1 MEDSASFLLTA
12 NFLGVAHP
20 PGYPLFTILAK
31 AFTLI
36 PVANVAYRVHLLNS
50 LLGSFS
56 VVFVYL
62 LSFRFTLNKYVSF
75 FVGVIL
81 LLSASFWF
89 QAITAEVYMLNTF
102 LFLVLLLFAFRLE
115 KQFSNRNWYLFS
127 FVYGLSLSNHW
138 PLLILSSPGFVLLF
152 WKERNRILRQIPITL
167 LVLGLGL
174 MPYLHLY
181 FSKDYT
187 EFFFYGKLDSI
198 SLVWEHII
206 RKEQWQMDVIQ
217 TAGVKQSLKLFLDFL
232 LFPTSELPFVYM
244 AFVYGG
250 VYIAY
255 QKLEKRIF
263 YSLVLF
269 FISSPFLLLFSFRTE
284 YNQFTAEMF
293 RYWHLIPISI
303 GVLFV
308 SFSFQTIYEFLGNKI
323 EIGNWG
329 KKIATVRSDS
339 PQAAARRHREIKLL
353 FIVISI
359 LGLILLAWEFN
370 QNYAKNNLRE
380 DYFARDYARL
390 VLGSLPENSV
400 FFTNTDTDLGGQIG
414 YVHFVEN
421 FRPDI
426 KLTSQAAALFPER
439 YFNRKDENDIRKKQV
454 LFLNFFSKY
463 KESGRRIFT
472 TREITAFNEQFV
484 FPLKYKQYGF
494 YLEILEPEE
503 VVNSVLSTSS
513 TIEQSISFLNHYGDG
528 KYKEHWIY
536 YRNFAAQSVCHFLLL
551 NQLEHPI
558 FQTNRWCKL
567 LKAQIANVREKDY
580 RLADKLFLEILREA
594 LDDIYIFE
602 KISIHRQFLL
612 NRIHWTKDDSIPEN
626 QKRILLQ
633 DAANFVFPVLSELE
647 FCNNPLAK
655 NLKELHQTKLI
666 SIDID
671 YLNKTFPACPR

>member
-1 MEDSASFLLTA
+1 
-12 NFLGVAHP
+12 
-20 PGYPLFTILAK
+20 
-31 AFTLI
+31 
-36 PVANVAYRVHLLNS
+36 
-50 LLGSFS
+50 
-56 VVFVYL
+56 
-62 LSFRFTLNKYVSF
+62 
-75 FVGVIL
+75 
-81 LLSASFWF
+81 
-89 QAITAEVYMLNTF
+89 
-102 LFLVLLLFAFRLE
+102 
-115 KQFSNRNWYLFS
+115 
-127 FVYGLSLSNHW
+127 
-138 PLLILSSPGFVLLF
+138 
-152 WKERNRILRQIPITL
+152 
-167 LVLGLGL
+167 
-174 MPYLHLY
+174 
-181 FSKDYT
+181 
-187 EFFFYGKLDSI
+187 
-198 SLVWEHII
+198 
-206 RKEQWQMDVIQ
+206 MDVIQ
-217 TAGVKQSLKLFLDFL
+217 TASLKQSLKLFVDFL
-232 LFPTSELPFVYM
+232 LFPTTELPFVSM
-244 AFVYGG
+244 VFVYGG
-250 VYIAY
+250 VYVAF
-255 QKLEKRIF
+255 QKLERRIF

-293 RYWHLIPISI
+293 RYWHLVPISM
-303 GVLFV
+303 GVLFI
-308 SFSFQTIYEFLGNKI
+308 SFSLQAVYEFFQKQKFLTEHTKNTERRSKI
-323 EIGNWG
+323 
-329 KKIATVRSDS
+329 
-339 PQAAARRHREIKLL
+339 L
-353 FIVISI
+353 FMTMGV
-359 LGLILLAWEFN
+359 LAVVFLAWELN
-370 QNYAKNNLRE
+370 QNYAKNNLRN
-380 DYFARDYARL
+380 DTFARDYARL
-390 VLGSLPENSV
+390 VLGSLPENAV

-484 FPLKYKQYGF
+484 FPLKYKSYGF
-494 YLEILEPEE
+494 YFEILEPEE
-503 VVNSVLSTSS
+503 ESVLASSS
-513 TIEQSISFLNHYGDG
+513 TIENSISFLNNYGAG

-580 RLADKLFLEILREA
+580 RLSDKLYLEILQDP

-602 KISIHRQFLL
+602 KVSIHRQFLL
-612 NRIHWTKDDSIPEN
+612 NRIHWTKDDSIPEK

>member
-1 MEDSASFLLTA
+1 MEDSASFLLSG

-20 PGYPLFTILAK
+20 PGYPLYTILAK
-31 AFTLI
+31 LFTLI
-36 PVANVAYRVHLLNS
+36 PVSTVAYRIHLLNC
-50 LLGSFS
+50 LFGSMS
-56 VVFVYL
+56 VVIVYL
-62 LSFRFTLNKYVSF
+62 LSVRLTLNESISF
-75 FVGVIL
+75 FVGVVL
-81 LLSASFWF
+81 ALSAIFWF

-102 LFLVLLLFAFRLE
+102 LFLLLLLLALRLE
-115 KQFSNRNWYLFS
+115 KDFSKRDWLF
-127 FVYGLSLSNHW
+127 FAYVYGLSLSNHW
-138 PLLILSSPGFVLLF
+138 PLLILSSPGFAVLF
-152 WKERNRILRQIPITL
+152 WNRRMEILRLTPVSL
-167 LVLGLGL
+167 LALLLGLI
-174 MPYLHLY
+174 PYFHLY

-187 EFFFYGKLDSI
+187 EFFFYGKLDSL

-217 TAGVKQSLKLFLDFL
+217 TASLKQSLKLFVDFL
-232 LFPTSELPFVYM
+232 LFPTTELPFVSM
-244 AFVYGG
+244 VFVYGG
-250 VYIAY
+250 VYVAF
-255 QKLEKRIF
+255 QKLERRIF

-293 RYWHLIPISI
+293 RYWHLVPISM
-303 GVLFV
+303 GVLFI
-308 SFSFQTIYEFLGNKI
+308 SFSLQAVYEFLGNKI
-323 EIGNWG
+323 EIANRG
-329 KKIATVRSDS
+329 KNIAMLRQGSA
-339 PQAAARRHREIKLL
+339 QAPSQRHREMTQNFVSLTMGVL
-353 FIVISI
+353 AVVF
-359 LGLILLAWEFN
+359 LAWELN
-370 QNYAKNNLRE
+370 QNYAKNNLRN
-380 DYFARDYARL
+380 DTFARDYARL
-390 VLGSLPENSV
+390 VLGSLPENAV

-421 FRPDI
+421 YRPDI
-426 KLTSQAAALFPER
+426 KLTSQASALFPER

-484 FPLKYKQYGF
+484 FPLKYKSYGF
-494 YLEILEPEE
+494 YFEILEPDEE
-503 VVNSVLSTSS
+503 SVLASSS
-513 TIEQSISFLNHYGDG
+513 TIENSISFLNNYGEG

-536 YRNFAAQSVCHFLLL
+536 YRNFATQSVCHFLLL

-580 RLADKLFLEILREA
+580 RLSDKLYLEILQDP

-602 KISIHRQFLL
+602 KVSIHRQFLL
-612 NRIHWTKDDSIPEN
+612 NRIHWTKDDSIPEK

-655 NLKELHQTKLI
+655 NLQELHQTKLI

>member
-1 MEDSASFLLTA
+1 MEDSASFLLA
-12 NFLGVAHP
+12 GNFLGVAHP
-20 PGYPLFTILAK
+20 PGYPLYTILAK
-31 AFTLI
+31 LFTFI
-36 PVANVAYRVHLLNS
+36 PVSTVAYRIHLLNC
-50 LLGSFS
+50 LLGSMS
-56 VVFVYL
+56 VVVVYL
-62 LSFRFTLNKYVSF
+62 LALRLTLNEYISF
-75 FVGVIL
+75 FVSVVL
-81 LLSASFWF
+81 LLSAGFWF

-102 LFLVLLLFAFRLE
+102 LFLVLLLLAFRLE
-115 KQFSNRNWYLFS
+115 KDFSKRDWFFFS
-127 FVYGLSLSNHW
+127 YIYGLSLSNHW
-138 PLLILSSPGFVLLF
+138 PLLILSSPGFAVLL
-152 WKERNRILRQIPITL
+152 WNRRMQIFRLIPISL
-167 LVLGLGL
+167 LALCLGLI
-174 MPYLHLY
+174 PYLHLY

-232 LFPTSELPFVYM
+232 LFPTTELPFVYI

-250 VYIAY
+250 IYIAY
-255 QKLEKRIF
+255 QKLERRIF

-293 RYWHLIPISI
+293 RYWHLVPISI

-308 SFSFQTIYEFLGNKI
+308 SFSFQAIYEFLGNKI
-323 EIGNWG
+323 EIGNWE
-329 KKIATVRSDS
+329 KNIATVRSNS
-339 PQAAARRHREIKLL
+339 PQAPVRRRREIKLL
-353 FIVISI
+353 LIIISI
-359 LGLILLAWEFN
+359 LGLMLLAWEFN

-390 VLGSLPENSV
+390 VLGSLPENAV

-426 KLTSQAAALFPER
+426 KLTSQAAAVFPER
-439 YFNRKDENDIRKKQV
+439 YFNRKDEYDIRRKQV
-454 LFLNFFSKY
+454 LFLNFYSKY

-484 FPLKYKQYGF
+484 FPLKYKSYGF
-494 YLEILEPEE
+494 YFEILEPEE
-503 VVNSVLSTSS
+503 ESVLSAGQ
-513 TIEQSISFLNHYGDG
+513 TIENSISFLNNYEEG

-551 NQLEHPI
+551 NQMEHPI
-558 FQTNRWCKL
+558 FKTNRSCKL
-567 LKAQIANVREKDY
+567 LKAQFANVREKDY

-602 KISIHRQFLL
+602 KVSIHRQFLL
-612 NRIHWTKDDSIPEN
+612 NRIHWTKDNSIPEN

-633 DAANFVFPVLSELE
+633 DAADFVFPLLSELE
-647 FCNNPLAK
+647 FCNNLLAK
-655 NLKELHQTKLI
+655 NLKELHQAKLI
-666 SIDID
+666 SVDID
-671 YLNKTFPACPR
+671 YLNKTFPPCLK